1 MLYLISEPIPSC
13 LQSFY
18 FRITR
23 SSFPVPDLSP
33 DIVAVLERKNEEEK
47 KKGRRGRRGDR
58 GRMHINF
65 HYNSV
70 CYYCLQ
76 VVPLYFYV
84 SLININFYLNQV
96 TLLCLHLLFTL
107 QKCHLT
113 ILCSP
118 KYHCDIL
125 LFCNIWWILKCI
137 FFVYTICSTTVTNF
151 FTKKDYVSISKIIS
165 KNNLLLK
172 HNFSKQKEYSLLLGL
187 QNNI

>member
-1 MLYLISEPIPSC
+1 MYLISEPIPSC

-33 DIVAVLERKNEEEK
+33 NIVAALERKNEEEK
-47 KKGRRGRRGDR
+47 RKSRRGRRGDR

-107 QKCHLT
+107 QKCHLYKNV
-113 ILCSP
+113 ISP
-118 KYHCDIL
+118 YCAPQ
-125 LFCNIWWILKCI
+125 
-137 FFVYTICSTTVTNF
+137 STTVTFCF
-151 FTKKDYVSISKIIS
+151 FIIFGEFLNVSFLCIPYVQLLSQISSRRKIMWVFPKSFPKII
-165 KNNLLLK
+165 
-172 HNFSKQKEYSLLLGL
+172 YS
-187 QNNI
+187 